1 MQTNKKS
8 IVNPTNLPGERVMK
22 RFTSLLVL
30 TLCLGMTIAHAQK
43 RYDELT
49 FPELNEFQRPD
60 VETFTLDNGIKFF
73 LVEDDELP
81 LIDVAVNIRTGGVL
95 VPDEKAGLASI
106 TGSVIRSGGS
116 EHYPADTLNKILENR
131 AASMETGIGFTSGG
145 ASMNVLKEDFDELLP
160 IFVDLLMNPALPQEK
175 LELEKKQVK
184 SSISRRNDNQQQIA
198 SREFERLIYGKN
210 SVYGRLTQYETVN
223 NITHEDL
230 VNFHD
235 NHFVGN
241 NMMVGLV
248 GDFDSDEIKD
258 QLTEAFS
265 KIKAG
270 SRTELEFPEIDYE
283 YESSI
288 NFIDKPDVNQSYVLM
303 GHIGG
308 LRSNPDYP
316 KVQVMNEVLSGGFSG
331 RLFQVVRTNMGLAYS
346 VFGSYEMN
354 TFYPGQFY
362 TGVMTKSSTTAE
374 AIDAIIEQI
383 KRLQNDPIEQDELS
397 DVKDQFLN
405 SMVFRYDSYEEVLSR
420 RLSNEYRDL
429 PPDAFEN
436 FVKGVRNTTIEDVQQ
451 MAQKYLKPDSMQIL
465 VVGNKEEIGDQL
477 TKYGKVNEIDIS
489 ISQPGQDG
497 AQEEVAGDA
506 AKGRELLNKMADTI
520 IEPGHKLDS
529 VTVQAE
535 VTQFGSNVPG
545 GSMTM
550 QVTQTV
556 DYPDAITQK
565 VQTPNGTITLN
576 YEDGKGTM
584 SMMGQQRPL
593 PPQQAQSL
601 KESLNRKYLAVA
613 LNNEDLNPKYLGMEE
628 FEGDQYAKLSIKIND
643 KNITYLIDPDTGY
656 PKVMRYQQFNPQQG
670 TQVQVEERYSDWQT
684 VDGISYAYTEITY
697 SEGEKAAESTI
708 KSHEVN

>member
-1 MQTNKKS
+1 MNRS
-8 IVNPTNLPGERVMK
+8 GERIMK
-22 RFTSLLVL
+22 RVTSFVILV
-30 TLCLGMTIAHAQK
+30 LCLGMMSAHAQK

-81 LIDVAVNIRTGGVL
+81 LIDLSVNIRTGGVL
-95 VPDEKAGLASI
+95 VPNEKAGLASI

-116 EHYPADTLNKILENR
+116 VNYPADTLNQILENR

-145 ASMNVLKEDFDELLP
+145 ASMNVLKEDFSELLP
-160 IFVDLLMNPALPQEK
+160 IFVDLLKHPALPQEK
-175 LELEKKQVK
+175 IDLEKKQVK
-184 SSISRRNDNQQQIA
+184 SSISRRNDNQRQIG

-210 SVYGRLTQYETVN
+210 SVYGRLTEYETVN
-223 NITHEDL
+223 NITREDL
-230 VNFHD
+230 VNFHA

-241 NMMVGLV
+241 NMMVGIV
-248 GDFDSDEIKD
+248 GDFDADQIKE

-265 KIKAG
+265 EIAPG
-270 SRTELEFPEIDYE
+270 SRTELNFPEIDYD
-283 YESSI
+283 YQSTI

-331 RLFQVVRTNMGLAYS
+331 RLFQVVRTDMGLAYA

-362 TGVMTKSSTTAE
+362 TGVMTKSATTAE

-383 KRLQNDPIEQDELS
+383 KRLQNEPIKKQELS
-397 DVKDQFLN
+397 DIKDQFLN

-420 RLSNEYRDL
+420 RMSNEYREL
-429 PPDAFEN
+429 PEDAFEK
-436 FVKGVRNTTIEDVQQ
+436 FIEGVRSTTIKDVQQ
-451 MAQKYLKPDSMQIL
+451 MAQKYMKPDSMQIL

-477 TKYGKVNEIDIS
+477 QKYGNVNEIDIS
-489 ISQPGQDG
+489 IPQPGQEK

-506 AKGRELLNKMADTI
+506 TKGRALLDKMANALI
-520 IEPGHKLDS
+520 APEQKLDS
-529 VTVQAE
+529 ISIEAE
-535 VTQFGSNVPG
+535 VTQFGSNIPG
-545 GSMTM
+545 GSMSL
-550 QVTQTV
+550 QVSQNI
-556 DYPDAITQK
+556 DYPDAIKQT

-576 YEDGKGTM
+576 YEGGQGTM
-584 SMMGQQRPL
+584 SMMGQERPL
-593 PPQQAQSL
+593 PPQQAKSL

-613 LNNEDLNPKYLGMEE
+613 KQNGELKPQFIGMEE
-628 FEGDQYAKLSIKIND
+628 FEGSQYAKVSININD
-643 KNITYLIDPDTGY
+643 KNITYLIDPNTGY
-656 PKVMRYQQFNPQQG
+656 PRVMRYQQFNPQQG
-670 TQVQVEERYSDWQT
+670 SQVQVEERYSDWQT
-684 VDGISYAYTEITY
+684 VDGVSYAYQEITF
-697 SEGEKAAESTI
+697 SEGEKAAESVI